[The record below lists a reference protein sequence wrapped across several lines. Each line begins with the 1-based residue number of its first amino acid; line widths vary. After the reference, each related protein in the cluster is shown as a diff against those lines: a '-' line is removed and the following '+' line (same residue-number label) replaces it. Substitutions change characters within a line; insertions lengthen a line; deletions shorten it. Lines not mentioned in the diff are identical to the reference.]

1 MISIKKLYFGLAVA
15 AILFLLESFLPI
27 QLF

>member
-1 MISIKKLYFGLAVA
+1 MTSIKKLYFGLAVV
-15 AILFLLESFLPI
+15 AILFLLESFLPV